1 MNVSPALSTAD
12 PNERLPVYEARRPLR
27 VLLVEDSEDDAALV
41 LRTLRRAGYELD
53 WERVQTA
60 DTLTEALARRAWDIV
75 LSDYNMPQFDAL
87 QALRTLRGQ
96 SAHLPFIIISGSIGE
111 ETAVAAMRA
120 GANDYVMKT
129 NLPRLVPAV
138 ERELRDAAERQERA
152 RTERALFDLQAR
164 FQTIFNES
172 LDGLIVLDLHGTIR
186 HLNRAVSRT
195 LGYDERFLIGQPFTI
210 VWPERHRSM
219 SKSVLEQVWQ
229 RGSAFHAGP
238 FRRLNGTFCPM
249 DLQASKVSWGHEE
262 AIIVT
267 LRDATERQQ
276 AEQRLADEKEQLAV
290 TLRSMGDGVVTTDM
304 LGQIVLLNG
313 AAERLTGWS
322 QQEAKGQQVSEVLP
336 LTCGDEQDECGGFWQ
351 VVLQSGGPVTLNRQ
365 VRTRDRTG
373 REYLLAIKAAPI
385 ASHDGS
391 HSGVVTVFR
400 DITLE
405 QKAEEELQKASKLE
419 SVALLAGGIA
429 HDFNNMLTAILG
441 HLSLAKMTDDPP
453 RQVLETVE
461 KACLYA
467 TDLTRQLLTFSK
479 GSNPVRRREDLAA
492 LVEES
497 VRFASHGSH
506 VRCRFDLAGDLPRV
520 ELDRGQINQV
530 LNNLV
535 INALQASPEGGTLD
549 VGVAAVTIS
558 EEKRVGTLK
567 VGDYVRIT
575 LRDHGIGISAENLA
589 RIFDP
594 YFTTKASG
602 SGLGLATSYSI
613 IKKHGGLIQA
623 ESEPGK
629 GTSFVIYLPVGGADT
644 PSQAAEANSSVWQAE
659 EVRPGGRVLF
669 MDDEAILQEL
679 VAAML
684 EHLGY
689 EVTCAA
695 HGEEAVALY
704 TEAKQAG
711 REFDVVIVDL
721 TVPGGMGGHETLR
734 QLLII
739 DPGVKAVV
747 SSGYSNDPIMAEHRR
762 HGFSGVI
769 AKPYQMAELSQVL
782 QGVIRKLRD

>member
-1 MNVSPALSTAD
+1 MNVSPAPLAAH
-12 PNERLPVYEARRPLR
+12 PPEHLPVYEARRSLR

-41 LRTLRRAGYELD
+41 LRTLRRGGYELD

-60 DTLTEALARRAWDIV
+60 AMLAEALHRRTWDIV

-87 QALRTLRGQ
+87 QALRTLRVQ
-96 SAHLPFIIISGSIGE
+96 SAYLPFIIISGSIGE

-138 ERELRDAAERQERA
+138 ERELRDAAERRERA
-152 RTERALFDLQAR
+152 RTERALLDLQAR

-172 LDGLIVLDLHGTIR
+172 LDGLIVLDPHGTIR

-195 LGYDERFLIGQPFTI
+195 LGYDERFLVGQPFAT
-210 VWPERHRSM
+210 VWPERQHLTA
-219 SKSVLEQVWQ
+219 KTVLDEVRH
-229 RGSAFHAGP
+229 RGSAFHSGP
-238 FRRLNGTFCPM
+238 FRRLNGTLCPM
-249 DLQASKVSWGHEE
+249 DLQASKVPWGHEE
-262 AIIVT
+262 AVIVT

-290 TLRSMGDGVVTTDM
+290 TLRSMGDGVVTTDIR
-304 LGQIVLLNG
+304 GRIVLLNG

-322 QQEAKGQQVSEVLP
+322 QPEARGRLVSEVLP
-336 LTCGDEQDECGGFWQ
+336 LTSGDEAEACGGFWQ
-351 VVLQSGGPVTLNRQ
+351 VVLRTGGPVTLNRQ
-365 VRTRDRTG
+365 VQMRDRTG
-373 REYLLAIKAAPI
+373 REYALAVKAAPI
-385 ASHDGS
+385 TSHDGS

-405 QKAEEELQKASKLE
+405 QRTEEELQKASKLE

-441 HLSLAKMTDDPP
+441 HLSLAKMTDEPP
-453 RQVLETVE
+453 HRVLETVE
-461 KACLYA
+461 KACIYA

-479 GSNPVRRREDLAA
+479 GNDPVRHREDVAA

-497 VRFASHGSH
+497 VRFASHGTH
-506 VRCRFDLAGDLPRV
+506 VRCRFDLAENLPRL

-530 LNNLV
+530 FNNLV
-535 INALQASPEGGTLD
+535 INAVQASPEGATLE
-549 VGVAAVTIS
+549 VEAVAVTVG
-558 EEKRVGTLK
+558 EEARIATLK
-567 VGDYVRIT
+567 PGDYVRIT
-575 LRDHGIGISAENLA
+575 LRDQGTGISAENLA

-594 YFTTKASG
+594 YFTTKTSG

-613 IKKHGGLIQA
+613 ISKHGGLIRA
-623 ESEPGK
+623 ESELGK
-629 GTSFVIYLPVGGADT
+629 GTSFVIYLPAGETGSAEQDT
-644 PSQAAEANSSVWQAE
+644 RVAAGVPPTGEP
-659 EVRPGGRVLF
+659 RMGGRVLF

-695 HGEEAVALY
+695 HGEEAIALY
-704 TEAKQAG
+704 VAARQAG

-734 QLLII
+734 QLREI
-739 DPGVKAVV
+739 DPAVKAVV

-762 HGFSGVI
+762 HGFRGVI
-769 AKPYQMAELSQVL
+769 AKPYQMAELSRVL
-782 QGVIRKLRD
+782 QGVIRALEE